1 VLGVLYRTMKPL
13 LDDFKPEMTNVY
25 DECLQG
31 IPNAQYLQS
40 TLDIKRQ
47 YGAYHHLAWLILD
60 TEMRNLMIEHNVSSS
75 SSSSH

>member
-1 VLGVLYRTMKPL
+1 MLGVLYRTMKPL

-25 DECLQG
+25 DECVQG

-40 TLDIKRQ
+40 ALDAKKH
-47 YGAYHHLAWLILD
+47 YGAYHDLAYLILD
-60 TEMRNLMIEHNVSSS
+60 IEMRNLMIEHNVSSS